1 VIVADEPLSNREIL
15 GKFDDRQRDQKAL
28 DDRLTNLAQTTV
40 SVDSWQRENGHL
52 QKDIAEVD
60 EHCEERHKIA
70 MDALGELRKA
80 LDGVKAAVEKRSDR
94 VWTRVLAIASILAV
108 LATAWYA
115 TAHQG
120 GR

>member
-1 VIVADEPLSNREIL
+1 MADEPLSNREIL
-15 GKFDDRQRDQKAL
+15 SRFDDDRSSRKAI
-28 DDRLTNLAQTTV
+28 DDRLTSLAQSTV
-40 SVDSWQRENGHL
+40 SVDSWQRENGHI

-70 MDALGELRKA
+70 MDALGELRKS

-115 TAHQG
+115 TVHQG

>member
-1 VIVADEPLSNREIL
+1 VNVADEPLSNREIL

-28 DDRLTNLAQTTV
+28 DDRLTTLAQNTV
-40 SVDSWQRENGHL
+40 TIDAWTRENGHL

-70 MDALGELRKA
+70 MDALGELRRSI
-80 LDGVKAAVEKRSDR
+80 DGVKAAVEKRSDR

-108 LATAWYA
+108 LVTAWY
-115 TAHQG
+115 TAVHQG
-120 GR
+120 VH